1 MITNFKIIFFFIFL
15 IKLKKYKKYNYIL
28 LLNNFYLIH
37 TKIIG
42 EKVTDIFEKC
52 KRTHY
57 SNEISPEL
65 AGETVKVTGWVH
77 EIRDLGGIVFV
88 LIRDKYGITQLTA
101 PSKKL
106 SEEMMADV
114 RAARKETIVTV
125 TGTVQESGKAPNG
138 IEIIPTNIDV
148 INVSQLPLPLDTTEK
163 VDAEMDT
170 RLDARFMDLRKH
182 DVSAIFKIKNEMLH
196 TTRNYFYDRDF
207 TEITTPK
214 LVASATEGGT
224 ELFPITYFEKE
235 AFLGQSPQLY
245 KQMMMATGLDNVFE
259 IGQIFRAEEHDTL
272 RHLNEALSIDAEMS
286 FKSQE
291 DVMDLLEDLI
301 KNILNN
307 VQEKCSAELEDLGHE
322 LDVPSGSF
330 PVVPY
335 EEVIDI
341 VNSQDVEMEYG
352 EDLNRAAEKVLGET
366 MGSYYFITE
375 WPTAIKPFYVMPKAD
390 DPEKSTAFDLMYRD
404 LELSSG
410 AQRIHDYDL
419 LYSQIEAKDLNP
431 DSFEKY
437 LQAFKYGMPPHSGW
451 GMGADRLTMVIT
463 GAKNIRETV
472 LFPRD
477 RRRLTP

>member
-1 MITNFKIIFFFIFL
+1 M
-15 IKLKKYKKYNYIL
+15 
-28 LLNNFYLIH
+28 
-37 TKIIG
+37 
-42 EKVTDIFEKC
+42 TDIFDKC

-57 SNEISPEL
+57 STEITPEM

-88 LIRDKYGITQLTA
+88 LIRDKKGITQLTA

-114 RAARKETIVTV
+114 RAARKETIITL
-125 TGTVQESGKAPNG
+125 TGNVQESAKAPNG
-138 IEIIPTNIDV
+138 VEIIPENIDI

-196 TTRNYFYDRDF
+196 TVRNYFYDNDF

-245 KQMMMATGLDNVFE
+245 KQMMMATGLDSVFE

-286 FKSQE
+286 FRSQE
-291 DVMDLLEDLI
+291 DVMELLENLI
-301 KNILNN
+301 QNILGNL
-307 VQEKCSAELEDLGHE
+307 QEKCTPELENLNHE
-322 LDVPSGSF
+322 LDVPTSAF

-341 VNSQDVEMEYG
+341 VNSQGVEMEYG

-410 AQRIHDYDL
+410 SQRIHDYDL

-431 DSFEKY
+431 ASFEKY

-451 GMGADRLTMVIT
+451 GMGADRLTMVLT

>member
-1 MITNFKIIFFFIFL
+1 M
-15 IKLKKYKKYNYIL
+15 
-28 LLNNFYLIH
+28 
-37 TKIIG
+37 
-42 EKVTDIFEKC
+42 TDIFEKS

-57 SNEISPEL
+57 SDEVTPDM
-65 AGETVKVTGWVH
+65 AGETVQITGWVH

-88 LIRDKYGITQLTA
+88 LIRDKNGITQLTA

-106 SEEMMADV
+106 SEEMMEQV
-114 RAARKETIVTV
+114 RAARKETIVSV
-125 TGTVQESGKAPNG
+125 TGTVQESPKAPNG
-138 IEIIPTNIDV
+138 VEIIPDNLDI

-170 RLDARFMDLRKH
+170 RLDSRFMDLRKH
-182 DVSAIFKIKNEMLH
+182 DVSAIFKIKSQMLH
-196 TTRNYFYDRDF
+196 TTRNFFYDHDF

-245 KQMMMATGLDNVFE
+245 KQMMMGTGLDRVFE

-286 FKSQE
+286 FKSQQ
-291 DVMDLLEDLI
+291 DAMDLLESLI
-301 KNILNN
+301 KTILADISD
-307 VQEKCSAELEDLGHE
+307 KCSSELEDLEHP
-322 LDVPSGSF
+322 LDVPDEPF

-335 EEVIDI
+335 DRVIDI
-341 VNSQDVEMEYG
+341 VNSHDVEMNYG
-352 EDLNRAAEKVLGET
+352 EDLNRAAEKVLGEE

-375 WPTAIKPFYVMPKAD
+375 WPSAIKPFYVMPMVD
-390 DPEKSTAFDLMYRD
+390 EPEKSTAFDLMYRD

-410 AQRIHDYDL
+410 SQRVHDYGI
-419 LYSQIEAKDLNP
+419 LYNQLEAKDLNP

-437 LQAFKYGMPPHSGW
+437 LEAFKYGMPPHSGW
-451 GMGADRLTMVIT
+451 GMGADRLTMVLT
-463 GAKNIRETV
+463 GVKNIRETV

>member
-1 MITNFKIIFFFIFL
+1 MTN
-15 IKLKKYKKYNYIL
+15 
-28 LLNNFYLIH
+28 
-37 TKIIG
+37 
-42 EKVTDIFEKC
+42 IFEKC

-138 IEIIPTNIDV
+138 IEIIPTNIDI

-170 RLDARFMDLRKH
+170 RLDSRFMDLRKH
-182 DVSAIFKIKNEMLH
+182 DVSAIFKIKNEILH
-196 TTRNYFYDRDF
+196 TARNYFYDNDF

-286 FKSQE
+286 FRSQE
-291 DVMDLLEDLI
+291 DVMELLEDLI
-301 KNILNN
+301 KNILSN
-307 VQEKCSAELEDLGHE
+307 VQENCSAELEDLGHE
-322 LDVPSGSF
+322 LDIPSTSF

-352 EDLNRAAEKVLGET
+352 EDLNRAAEKVLGDT

-375 WPTAIKPFYVMPKAD
+375 WPTAIKPFYVMPKED
-390 DPEKSTAFDLMYRD
+390 DPEKSTAFDFMYRD

-419 LYSQIEAKDLNP
+419 LYNQLEAKDLNP

-463 GAKNIRETV
+463 GVKNIRETV